1 MAEISWIAITNYRK
15 MLSQLQSSVSNSR
28 SSDGASPWRS
38 DCCSIERRDTKEW
51 SKWISYFI
59 TMWETHLYTG
69 WRGVLGRH
77 LFPNRHLLGGI
88 PPIHNWSHILFP
100 NTPPWSICH
109 LYIAIQRLLLKN
121 PVGKIEEKYYNDMPP
136 KTPLKPSGKN

>member
-1 MAEISWIAITNYRK
+1 VLEYREK
-15 MLSQLQSSVSNSR
+15 R
-28 SSDGASPWRS
+28 H
-38 DCCSIERRDTKEW
+38 KEW
-51 SKWISYFI
+51 SKWFSCFI
-59 TMWETHLYTG
+59 AMWETHLYTG

-100 NTPPWSICH
+100 NTPPWSICR